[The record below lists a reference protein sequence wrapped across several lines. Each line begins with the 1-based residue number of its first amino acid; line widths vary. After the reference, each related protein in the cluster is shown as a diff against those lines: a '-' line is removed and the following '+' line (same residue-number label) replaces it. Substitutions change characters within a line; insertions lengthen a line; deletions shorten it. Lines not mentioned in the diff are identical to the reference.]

1 MILYYIVFP
10 VFFPDLFYDIIH
22 FIEKKV
28 GDFMPS
34 TQKLYEEDA
43 FLQNFSAHV
52 VDCQPCKSGWAVVLD
67 ATAFYPEGGGQP
79 CDTGTL
85 GGAAVREVHVRD
97 GVIVHLTDAPL
108 SGTVAGAVDWT
119 RRLDHMEQHTGEHI
133 LSGTLHRLYGAENVG
148 FHIGEEV
155 VRMDMSLPLTA
166 AQLSE
171 AERLA
176 NAAVRADTPV
186 RCHVPASLEG
196 LDYRS

>member
-1 MILYYIVFP
+1 MTIRLYNQDSALLDFTATVTGCAQ
-10 VFFPDLFYDIIH
+10 
-22 FIEKKV
+22 KKE
-28 GDFMPS
+28 
-34 TQKLYEEDA
+34 QY
-43 FLQNFSAHV
+43 
-52 VDCQPCKSGWAVVLD
+52 AVTLD
-67 ATAFYPEGGGQP
+67 RTAFFPEGGGQP

-108 SGTVAGAVDWT
+108 SGMVAGAVDWT

-186 RCHVPASLEG
+186 RCHVPETLEG
-196 LDYRS
+196 LDYRSKKEL